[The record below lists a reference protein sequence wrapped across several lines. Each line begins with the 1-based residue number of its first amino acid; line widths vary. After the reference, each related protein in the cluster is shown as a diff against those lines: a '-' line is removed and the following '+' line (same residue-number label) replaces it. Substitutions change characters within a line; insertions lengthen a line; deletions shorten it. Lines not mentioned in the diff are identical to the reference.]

1 MFESVARAD
10 FDLVV
15 AFLAL
20 DEAAPVELALAP
32 LHSLLPS
39 GRVAAVATH
48 QLAPVDAGT
57 SLKLKNKTKINSKF
71 FISLKLI
78 IPSNALNHLLCFGT
92 EQ

>member
-1 MFESVARAD
+1 MFVCLFESVARAD

-15 AFLAL
+15 ALLAL

-39 GRVAAVATH
+39 GRVTAVATH

-57 SLKLKNKTKINSKF
+57 SLKWKKK
-71 FISLKLI
+71 
-78 IPSNALNHLLCFGT
+78 
-92 EQ
+92 